1 MTNILAA
8 FIARSNRLPITAD
21 ASPAVRLATLANLRA
36 LAHTIALRE
45 ADTIANDARYIA
57 HPVHR
62 DPAGWSLAVIV
73 FAPGQATL
81 PHDHEAWGCATT
93 LKGMERVRRFTNPAG
108 HGLHMF
114 AEHDV
119 PAGDGYLFDRD
130 EIHQVIGADRRCPTV
145 ALHLLIQGTAA
156 DRANQRFPE
165 RLPPDY
171 WRIPIPRRSAPYRRQ
186 YTWNSAAHL

>member
-1 MTNILAA
+1 VTNILDA
-8 FIARSNRLPITAD
+8 FIAHSNRLPLTAA
-21 ASPAVRLATLANLRA
+21 ASPAVRSATLANLRA
-36 LAHTIALRE
+36 LARAIALRE

-57 HPVHR
+57 RPIHR

-93 LKGMERVRRFTNPAG
+93 IRGMERVRRFTNPTG
-108 HGLHMF
+108 HRLRMF
-114 AEHDV
+114 AELDV

-130 EIHQVIGADRRCPTV
+130 EIHQVIGADRRAPTV
-145 ALHLLIQGTAA
+145 ALHLLVQGTAA
-156 DRANQRFPE
+156 DRANQHLPE

-171 WRIPIPRRSAPYRRQ
+171 WRIPIPRRSAPYPRQ
-186 YTWNSAAHL
+186 YTRNGAAHL